1 MQQHNNIP
9 GIPPVINAVCFQE
22 NPRAN
27 QLRNEMIKNQIRI
40 NECAQGPLEEIFF
53 SDKNIQIIN
62 KNLINM
68 VLKKTNGQYKI
79 ANQSSQS
86 LTIVMRYIF
95 IEYARY
101 LPYDI
106 PGQIKELNDRVLD
119 EILPGVISNA
129 EQKIG
134 YLKDIENPIRVIAL
148 PMNTSNN
155 SKDLPSV
162 STILF
167 NR

>member
-1 MQQHNNIP
+1 MQQIKKIP
-9 GIPPVINAVCFQE
+9 GAPPVINAVCFQE
-22 NPRAN
+22 NPSAN
-27 QLRNEMIKNQIRI
+27 QMRSQMIKNQIRI
-40 NECAQGPLEEIFF
+40 NECAQGPLEETFF
-53 SDKNIQIIN
+53 SDRNIQLIN
-62 KNLINM
+62 KNLINI
-68 VLKKTNGQYKI
+68 VLKKTNGLYRI
-79 ANQSSQS
+79 AEQSSQS

-95 IEYARY
+95 IEYARF

-134 YLKDIENPIRVIAL
+134 YLKDIENPLRVIAL

-155 SKDLPSV
+155 SKDIPSV
-162 STILF
+162 TTILF

>member
-1 MQQHNNIP
+1 MQQPKNIF
-9 GIPPVINAVCFQE
+9 PPVINAVCFQE

-27 QLRNEMIKNQIRI
+27 QMRSEMIKNQIRI
-40 NECAQGPLEEIFF
+40 NECAQGPLEETFF
-53 SDKNIQIIN
+53 SEKNIQLIN
-62 KNLINM
+62 KNLISM
-68 VLKKTNGQYKI
+68 VIKKTNGMYRI
-79 ANQSSQS
+79 PDQSTKS

-106 PGQIKELNDRVLD
+106 SGQIKELNDRVLD

-129 EQKIG
+129 EQKIC
-134 YLKDIENPIRVIAL
+134 YLRDIENPVRVIAR
-148 PMNTSNN
+148 PMSTNNN

-167 NR
+167 DR